1 MKALITDVKF
11 HKEGNNRFGPF
22 FSFKVSYDGKT
33 AFYNSK
39 SKDQK
44 NFVAGAEFEFTEE
57 ERTFTKDDGSAGKYL
72 IVKPL
77 NQNKQSNFGKA
88 LVKEQ
93 ARYSAMCVSY
103 AKDLVI
109 GGRIQIGELPD
120 YAWIMFELVREM
132 DKSLNS

>member
-1 MKALITDVKF
+1 MKTLITDVKF
-11 HKEGNNRFGPF
+11 LKEGQNKFGAYY
-22 FSFKVSYDGKT
+22 SFKVSYDGKT

-39 SKDQK
+39 YKDQK
-44 NFVAGAEFEFTEE
+44 NFIAGQEAEFTEE
-57 ERTFTKDDGSAGKYL
+57 ERTYEKDGNIGKFL
-72 IVKPL
+72 AIKPIS
-77 NQNKQSNFGKA
+77 QNKQSNFGKA